1 MVNPV
6 KFYDNAEE
14 LKSLILLD
22 NKNKSGIY
30 NWENKN
36 SAPAARS
43 AVGVSSKGGFAA
55 RFEGEFYIGSAV
67 DLNKRMLEYYR
78 ESYITHPSRGKSI
91 ICFALV
97 KYGYS
102 NFSLSILEYCDRDQ
116 VISRE
121 QFYLDL
127 LNPPYNI
134 LKYAYSSEGYKH
146 TLEAIQK
153 MSLAKKG
160 KFTKEDNSFYG
171 KTHTEEVKELM
182 SQAALKRIKPNNAK
196 PVFLKDLNNNIIGA
210 PRGVDPST
218 PKGSGA
224 APRALDFKSM
234 TELSLYLK
242 ADKATLSKHRDS
254 NKLFIN
260 FYFIVSKSN

>member
-1 MVNPV
+1 MISPV

-22 NKNKSGIY
+22 NKDKSGIY
-30 NWENKN
+30 KWENKI
-36 SAPAARS
+36 S
-43 AVGVSSKGGFAA
+43 
-55 RFEGEFYIGSAV
+55 GEFYIGSAV

-97 KYGYS
+97 KYGYK

-121 QFYLDL
+121 QYYLDL

-134 LKYAYSSEGYKH
+134 LKYAYSSDGYKH

-153 MSLAKKG
+153 MSLTKKG

-182 SQAALKRIKPNNAK
+182 SRAALKRIKPNNAK
-196 PVFLKDLNNNIIGA
+196 PVFLKDLNNNIIG
-210 PRGVDPST
+210 
-218 PKGSGA
+218 
-224 APRALDFKSM
+224 DFKSM

-242 ADKATLSKHRDS
+242 ADKATLSKYRDS
-254 NKLFIN
+254 NKLFRN
-260 FYFIVSKSN
+260 LYFISSKPKE